1 MLQYMTRV
9 PWATLSG
16 QDMEDLAALLLFSE
30 YPDGAQHI
38 TPSQG
43 DGGMDVRIWTPDGW
57 DVYQIK
63 KFFKSLEAGQK
74 AQVMDSFASFQAEV
88 SSTGMNVKCWTLL
101 MPWDPTREQRAWF
114 DRETAND
121 AFPTAWEGLTRLE
134 LLASHHPAAVDYFIG
149 NGRERLSDL
158 IMQAMRIGSSPLEVA
173 PGVSFAAAAL
183 AKVVEVEDLLQRT
196 DPYYRY
202 TITIEPAP
210 DFSNGH
216 MAPAQPPGFAYAK
229 YHGLDT
235 IRCVVIRA
243 FYRTEG
249 IAHLR
254 PIRTHFHL
262 TPEEGSPQAAAVR
275 EFWEYG
281 TRLED
286 IPGTVTVLDD
296 PTGLADEGPGLISFI
311 ASVDTSLPD
320 LEVRLL
326 GEDGQV
332 IHRIPLVN
340 PVRSAGQ
347 VEGGYSFAAQDA
359 AGAFTMVVKSNL
371 ISGRYGF
378 HFTLNDL
385 TGKTPMQ
392 VLSPLRFI
400 RDLLPGNATV
410 LGVQGAGELGNRVV
424 VPAKVSLIAQR
435 AADLMEFV
443 KALLIF
449 QQYSLIRVEIPP
461 LADLTREQMNRIGTV
476 ADLLLGQVY
485 SSDWYRISIKASGAR
500 MAAAQCSPSSAIV
513 QTQPLVVDLGS
524 YTIEFDIEEQYIFQ
538 RPTCPTPIEE
548 LNALPDDEIV
558 ELEPG
563 KDGKLIHRLPVEHV
577 PRMVE
582 ID

>member
-1 MLQYMTRV
+1 MTRV

-74 AQVMDSFASFQAEV
+74 TQVLDSFSSFQAEV
-88 SSTGMNVKCWTLL
+88 ASTGMDVKCWTVL

-114 DRETAND
+114 ERETAD
-121 AFPTAWEGLTRLE
+121 SAFPTAWEGLTRLE

-158 IMQAMRIGSSPLEVA
+158 IMQAMRIGSAPLEVA
-173 PGVSFAAAAL
+173 PGGSLAGVAL
-183 AKVVEVEDLLQRT
+183 AKMVEIEDLLQKS
-196 DPYYRY
+196 DPFYRY
-202 TITIEPAP
+202 TITIESAP
-210 DFSNGH
+210 DFSNGQI
-216 MAPAQPPGFAYAK
+216 APAQQHEVAYAK
-229 YHGLDT
+229 YHGIDAT
-235 IRCVVIRA
+235 RCVVIRA

-249 IAHLR
+249 IAQLR
-254 PIRTHFHL
+254 PIRAHFHL
-262 TPEEGSPQAAAVR
+262 TPEEGSPEAAAVQ

-311 ASVDTSLPD
+311 ASVDTLLPD

-326 GEDGQV
+326 SEGGHV
-332 IHRIPLVN
+332 LHRVPLVN

-347 VEGGYSFAAQDA
+347 VEGGNSLAAQDS
-359 AGAFTMVVKSNL
+359 AGTFSMVVKANGM
-371 ISGRYGF
+371 SGRYGF

-392 VLSPLRFI
+392 VLSSLRFI

-410 LGVQGAGELGNRVV
+410 LGIQGAGELGNRVV
-424 VPAKVSLIAQR
+424 VP
-435 AADLMEFV
+435 E
-443 KALLIF
+443 
-449 QQYSLIRVEIPP
+449 
-461 LADLTREQMNRIGTV
+461 G
-476 ADLLLGQVY
+476 
-485 SSDWYRISIKASGAR
+485 
-500 MAAAQCSPSSAIV
+500 
-513 QTQPLVVDLGS
+513 
-524 YTIEFDIEEQYIFQ
+524 
-538 RPTCPTPIEE
+538 
-548 LNALPDDEIV
+548 LP
-558 ELEPG
+558 
-563 KDGKLIHRLPVEHV
+563 RLPSVLLT
-577 PRMVE
+577 
-582 ID
+582 